1 MIIIN
6 QTNFFWL
13 HIQPHTPTK
22 QLKRQQ
28 RQNQFAN
35 LIQVNCALL
44 RPVVILLELGLYSC
58 LNLRL
63 WSLSFSVGLQ
73 CSKPRPLHLPYRM
86 AQARRCK
93 TIADILHVTNL
104 KCECR
109 KHVSTGHREGVLP
122 ARYNHKG
129 HWSPFTLLLTFL
141 ELNQRPNAET
151 SETDL
156 TFYFFCECDSLTNH
170 RKS

>member
-58 LNLRL
+58 LNLTE
-63 WSLSFSVGLQ
+63 LQ
-73 CSKPRPLHLPYRM
+73 CWPSVFEATASPLALSHGTSEALQNYCWHTSCNELKMWMP
-86 AQARRCK
+86 QARIYRSPRGRFTRTVQSQRSLK
-93 TIADILHVTNL
+93 PFYSVVNL
-104 KCECR
+104 PWAQSEAECGNIR
-109 KHVSTGHREGVLP
+109 NRFNVLFFL
-122 ARYNHKG
+122 
-129 HWSPFTLLLTFL
+129 WMWFTDESSKKL
-141 ELNQRPNAET
+141 A
-151 SETDL
+151 
-156 TFYFFCECDSLTNH
+156 
-170 RKS
+170 